1 MQAMTQVKFFLL
13 NGQLYYT
20 EQSLTLFDLIQ
31 YFNYNFSLFVLEHNN
46 LISNQKDWKNTFL
59 QNQDK
64 IEVVTIVGGG

>member
-1 MQAMTQVKFFLL
+1 MTQVKFFLL